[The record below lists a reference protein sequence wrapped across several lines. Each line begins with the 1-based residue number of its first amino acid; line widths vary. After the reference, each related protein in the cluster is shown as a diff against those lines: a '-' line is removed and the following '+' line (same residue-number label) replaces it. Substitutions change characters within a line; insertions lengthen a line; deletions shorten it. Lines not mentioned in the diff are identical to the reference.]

1 MVAQA
6 TRGLARLAAC
16 LALYLAGMGPLAAAD
31 PQKYGVTIAPTGE
44 AGLDAALK
52 GSSLL
57 ESLRDKAP
65 AGPFAL
71 VARAREDVDRLETAL
86 QSFGYYLGKVDIS
99 ILDRPLDDPDLTD
112 LIEKA
117 PAKDSVPIKV
127 AIDTG
132 PAFLLRRIAIEG
144 AVEPDARAKLGLAPG
159 QRAIAS
165 DILAA
170 RDRLLAALQEDG
182 HALAKVA
189 EPDATADLAQHA
201 IDVTF
206 KASQGRRLLIGS
218 ITFLGLKDM
227 KEGFVRQ
234 RLLVHTGQ
242 LYQPSKIDEARADL
256 ATLGVFSGV
265 SVSPADQPDAE
276 GRLPITFDL
285 QERPLHAVGATA
297 AFSTD
302 LGGSLSLTWSHR
314 NLFGN
319 AEQLNLSAAATGLG
333 GTAVRGL
340 GYNFSAQLVQP
351 DFLRRDQQL
360 EYNLGALKQSL
371 DAYDQT
377 AETAGVAVRR
387 KLDPFW
393 TVSLGLSGEQERITQ
408 ESLTRDYTLIGLP
421 ITAKYDSTGLKDI
434 LQDPTRGIRAALTAA
449 PWQSFG
455 GHTGSFAVLQ
465 LSGSTYIDLGAPGR
479 SVLALRGL
487 VGSIEGAGSACDLP
501 PDQRFYGGGSATV
514 RGFKYQSIGPL
525 FPDNK
530 PVGGTAIDA
539 ATIEFRQRFLES
551 WGAAVFVDA
560 GQVSADT
567 MPFAGTLRA
576 GAGLGARYYTPIGA
590 VRLDVAVPM
599 NKPRGG
605 DSFELYIGLGQAF

>member
-1 MVAQA
+1 MVAE
-6 TRGLARLAAC
+6 TRKGLAGLAAC
-16 LALYLAGMGPLAAAD
+16 LALFLAGTGPLAAAD
-31 PQKYGVTIAPTGE
+31 PQKYTVIIAPTGE
-44 AGLDAALK
+44 SNLDAALK

-71 VARAREDVDRLETAL
+71 VARARQDVDRLETAL
-86 QSFGYYLGKVDIS
+86 QSFSYYLGTVSIR
-99 ILDRPLDDPDLTD
+99 ILDRPLDDPDLSD

-117 PAKDSVPIKV
+117 PANDSVEVKV
-127 AIDTG
+127 AIDMG
-132 PAFLLRRIAIEG
+132 PAFQLRRIAIEG
-144 AVEPDARAKLGLAPG
+144 AVEPDARAKLGLVSG
-159 QRAIAS
+159 QRANAAE
-165 DILAA
+165 ILAA
-170 RDRLLAALQEDG
+170 RDRLLTALQEDG
-182 HALAKVA
+182 HALAKVG

-206 KASQGRRLLIGS
+206 TASQGPRLVIGS
-218 ITFLGLKDM
+218 ITIAGLKDM

-242 LYQPSKIDEARADL
+242 LYQPSKIDEARTDL
-256 ATLGVFSGV
+256 TTLGVFSGV
-265 SVSPADQPDAE
+265 SVNTADQPDAE
-276 GRLPITFDL
+276 GRLPITFDV

-319 AEQLNLSAAATGLG
+319 AEQLNLAAAATGLG

-377 AETAGVAVRR
+377 AQTAGVAVHR

-408 ESLTRDYTLIGLP
+408 ESLTRNYTLIGLP
-421 ITAKYDSTGLKDI
+421 ITGKYDSTGLKDI
-434 LQDPTRGIRAALTAA
+434 LQDPTHGIRAALTAT

-465 LSGSTYIDLGAPGR
+465 LSGSTYVDLGAPGR

-487 VGSIEGAGSACDLP
+487 VGSIQGAGSAFDLP

-530 PVGGTAIDA
+530 PIGGTAIDA

-576 GAGLGARYYTPIGA
+576 GAGAGARYYTPIGA

>member
-1 MVAQA
+1 MTAKPPA
-6 TRGLARLAAC
+6 PLAIGLMAAALLLAWTA
-16 LALYLAGMGPLAAAD
+16 PVAAAD
-31 PQKYGVTIAPTGE
+31 PQKYTLTIAS
-44 AGLDAALK
+44 AGQSDLDAALK

-71 VARAREDVDRLETAL
+71 VARAREDVERLATAL
-86 QSFGYYLGKVDIS
+86 QSFGYYLGKVAIT
-99 ILDRPLDDPDLTD
+99 ILDRPLDDPELTT
-112 LIEKA
+112 LIEQVPANETVEIKA
-117 PAKDSVPIKV
+117 Q
-127 AIDTG
+127 IDKG
-132 PAFLLRRIAIEG
+132 PEFQLRRITIEG

-159 QRAIAS
+159 QPAIAS
-165 DILAA
+165 EVLAA
-170 RDRLLAALQEDG
+170 RDRLLTALQEDG
-182 HALAKVA
+182 HALAKID
-189 EPDATADLAQHA
+189 EPDAIADLGQHA
-201 IDVTF
+201 LDVTF
-206 KASQGRRLLIGS
+206 TVSEGPRLVIGP
-218 ITFLGLKDM
+218 ITIAGLNDM
-227 KEGFVRQ
+227 SEGFVRD

-242 LYQPSKIDEARADL
+242 LYRPSKIDEARTDL
-256 ATLGVFSGV
+256 TSLGVFSGV
-265 SVSPADQPDAE
+265 SVVAADRPDAE
-276 GRLPITFDL
+276 GRLPLTFDF

-319 AEQLNLSAAATGLG
+319 AEQLNLSAGATGLG

-360 EYNLGALKQSL
+360 EYDLGALKQSL

-377 AETAGVAVRR
+377 AQTAGLALRR
-387 KLDPFW
+387 KLSPLW
-393 TVSLGLSGEQERITQ
+393 NISLGLSGEQERISQ
-408 ESLTRDYTLIGLP
+408 ESVTRDYTLIGLP
-421 ITAKYDSTGLKDI
+421 ITAKYDSTGLKD
-434 LQDPTRGIRAALTAA
+434 LLADPTHGVRAAITAT

-465 LSGSTYIDLGAPGR
+465 LSGSTYFDLGAPGR

-487 VGSIEGAGSACDLP
+487 VGSIQGARTAFDLP

-525 FPDNK
+525 FPDNR

-539 ATIEFRQRFLES
+539 GSIEFRQRFLQS
-551 WGAAVFVDA
+551 WGAAIFVDA

-567 MPFAGTLRA
+567 MPFAGTLRV
-576 GAGLGARYYTPIGA
+576 GAGVGARYYTPIGA